1 MRVRASGG
9 LRASQTADDD
19 DAPRSPACPPAR
31 RWPGAFSLRPAARHA
46 EPAVVDRLA
55 PGRVHRTPAAAYS
68 LSPTSHPVALLVTHC
83 MLKRQLLF
91 LRHLAPQIR
100 RPVSQLLL
108 LLPPRPIAACRQM
121 TTSTTSKKRP
131 ASPTDGNR
139 PMPDEVAPEAKRRH
153 VEADVPKP
161 TQDGADEAKTKTEAD
176 DDWFKGML
184 CRSRLL
190 PLDSGDPR
198 AALAHTRRVSCRDG

>member
-1 MRVRASGG
+1 VRVRASGG

-55 PGRVHRTPAAAYS
+55 PGRVHRTPAAAD
-68 LSPTSHPVALLVTHC
+68 SPSRRPPHPVALLVTYC
-83 MLKRQLLF
+83 MLKRQLLL
-91 LRHLAPQIR
+91 LRYLAPQSR
-100 RPVSQLLL
+100 RPVSQLL

-131 ASPTDGNR
+131 ASPTDDNR
-139 PMPDEVAPEAKRRH
+139 PMPDEVAPEVKRRH

-161 TQDGADEAKTKTEAD
+161 TQNGADEAKTKTEAD

-190 PLDSGDPR
+190 SLDFGHTR
-198 AALAHTRRVSCRDG
+198 AALAHIH